1 MQLRKV
7 PRIAEIQN
15 SHQSLSCI
23 FQFLA
28 TCQDYSCNT
37 SFMCFK
43 HTEVIFEVGLSIK
56 SQLDI
61 LKGKW
66 RAYQGQHTNMSPIF
80 CNHILCWSLSGLLV
94 THVRLKWPD
103 QEFENSVDMNCKKI
117 ETHKHSYFIFFYYV
131 FIYNTEIFTIFVLY
145 YE

>member
-61 LKGKW
+61 LKE
-66 RAYQGQHTNMSPIF
+66 YQGQSTEMSPLFEI
-80 CNHILCWSLSGLLV
+80 NILSVPGL
-94 THVRLKWPD
+94 
-103 QEFENSVDMNCKKI
+103 
-117 ETHKHSYFIFFYYV
+117 
-131 FIYNTEIFTIFVLY
+131 
-145 YE
+145 